1 VTRTSF
7 TIGFAILA
15 LSIAPAVAADVN
27 RFPPPTRFLPPAPV
41 LRIYNWTGCYL
52 GAQLGAAFADNNVNG
67 ELAGFVVIQKD
78 GATNATGGGQVGCD
92 LQFARNWVVG
102 VQVDGAWTNL
112 AASEA
117 VKGSSGTLGAARWIY
132 PETLFL
138 KPMPSH
144 LRPAGSVMPSI
155 LFPWLDCFI

>member
-1 VTRTSF
+1 MTRTSF

-117 VKGSSGTLGAARWIY
+117 VKGSSGTLGGGKVDLSGNLIFKANAIASATGRDR
-132 PETLFL
+132 LCRQF
-138 KPMPSH
+138 
-144 LRPAGSVMPSI
+144 
-155 LFPWLDCFI
+155 